1 MSSPQVVE
9 PLAPPDATWLLD
21 FARMCRAAARAVSL
35 YPPEHPAIATSL
47 DRLVRVCQAY
57 PADGVPRMWVFPEG
71 LRLNQRKLAQPDVAV
86 GELAE
91 MLRERRVGELTIL
104 PGVTVDNWRLFLSVL
119 ARAADDLAAHGG
131 FGRVWTTSGGQLIE
145 LKEIDYSEL
154 LKERPEGQDA
164 SWDVVF
170 QQFLQGGLQFDE
182 AALKVVLEATGEP
195 ARLAELIAAIH
206 ARAAEQMGTKSLGV
220 ALARMLDG
228 AMKLVPSDDPGRLTP
243 VVQNMAAA
251 VSQLPPDTL
260 VAILTADR
268 RGEAGLSSDLRQA
281 LVANMPDAAIAD
293 FVSRAVVEE
302 GGASARLV
310 EAFQVLAPD
319 LERQRALLSLARSSA
334 ASKLG
339 DDQNFGDLWQRV
351 EDLLVSYSD
360 RRYVSAEYGVELTR
374 AQQRPSSLDAT
385 VDPPERVAS
394 WLGTV
399 ADDEVKELDHQLVVD
414 LLRVEDDPTRWADL
428 MPIVTGHATALVGL
442 GRLEPAVHLVQ
453 SVIAE
458 AKADESPRHRDAA
471 AALDRLS
478 QSEFVT
484 GIAGQI
490 HLAND
495 DLFAQ
500 IKQMFRAMGSPVI
513 RPLAETLAKEQRNP
527 VRLRLRDALLGF
539 GAVGRHSV
547 EQLKKSPDP
556 EVRRTAVHLLREFG
570 GQEALP
576 DLASLLDD
584 SEPHVQ
590 REATRAILFIG
601 TPDAYATLAEALRS
615 GSAGVRDMI
624 MGIMTTGRDEAVV
637 PLFCYIVTQAG
648 PSGHL
653 LDVYRKSLEMLGEY
667 GGDPAVE
674 ALRHALY
681 RGEWWAPFRTAGMRS
696 TAARALGRIGS
707 PAARAVLQDAV
718 ATGPRRVRA
727 AARPYAGRRT

>member
-1 MSSPQVVE
+1 MVLPQVTE
-9 PLAPPDATWLLD
+9 PLAPPDAAWLLD

-47 DRLVRVCQAY
+47 DRLVRVCGAF
-57 PADGVPRMWVFPEG
+57 PAEGAVRIWVFPEG
-71 LRLNQRKLAQPDVAV
+71 LRLNRRKLAQPDAAV

-91 MLRERRVGELTIL
+91 MLHERRVGELTIL
-104 PGVTVDNWRLFLSVL
+104 PGVTTDHWRLFLSVL

-131 FGRVWTTSGGQLIE
+131 FARVWTTSGGQLIE
-145 LKEIDYSEL
+145 LREIDYSEL
-154 LKERPEGQDA
+154 LKERPAGHEA

-182 AALKVVLEATGEP
+182 AALKAVLEATGDP
-195 ARLAELIAAIH
+195 ARLAELIATIH

-228 AMKLVPSDDPGRLTP
+228 AMKLVPPDDPGRLTP
-243 VVQNMAAA
+243 VVQNMAEA
-251 VSQLPPDTL
+251 VSQLPPDAL

-268 RGEAGLSSDLRQA
+268 QGEAGLSSDLRRA
-281 LVANMPDAAIAD
+281 IVANMPDTAVAD
-293 FVSRAVVEE
+293 FVSRVVVEE
-302 GGASARLV
+302 GGASARLA
-310 EAFQVLAPD
+310 EAFHVLAPD

-334 ASKLG
+334 VSKLG
-339 DDQNFGDLWQRV
+339 DDQRFGDLWERV
-351 EDLLVSYSD
+351 EDLLLTYSD
-360 RRYVSAEYGVELTR
+360 KRYVSAEYGVELTR
-374 AQQRPSSLDAT
+374 AQQRPTGLDAA

-399 ADDEVKELDHQLVVD
+399 ADDEVKALDHQLVVD
-414 LLRVEDDPTRWADL
+414 LLNVEDDPARWADL
-428 MPIVTGHATALVGL
+428 MPIVTEQATALVEL

-453 SVIAE
+453 TVVAE
-458 AKADESPRHRDAA
+458 AKAEESPRRRDAA
-471 AALDRLS
+471 AALDHLS
-478 QSEFVT
+478 RTEFVT

-495 DLFAQ
+495 NLFNE

-584 SEPHVQ
+584 REPHVQ

-601 TPDAYATLAEALRS
+601 TPDAYATLAEALRT
-615 GSAGVRDMI
+615 GSVSVRDTI
-624 MGIMTTGRDEAVV
+624 MGVMTASRDEAAV
-637 PLFCYIVTQAG
+637 PLLCYIVRQAG
-648 PSGHL
+648 PSGRL
-653 LDVYRKSLEMLGEY
+653 REVYRKSLQLLGEH
-667 GGDPAVE
+667 GGEPAVD

-681 RGEWWAPFRTAGMRS
+681 RGEWWAPFRTSAMRS
-696 TAARALGRIGS
+696 AAARSLGRIGS
-707 PAARAVLQDAV
+707 PDARAVLQEAV
-718 ATGPRRVRA
+718 AAGPRGVRA
-727 AARPYAGRRT
+727 AARPHAGRRR

>member
-1 MSSPQVVE
+1 MVSPEVTEQ
-9 PLAPPDATWLLD
+9 LAPADASWLLD
-21 FARMCRAAARAVSL
+21 FARMCRAAARTVSL

-47 DRLVRVCQAY
+47 DRLVRVCQAF
-57 PADGVPRMWVFPEG
+57 PAEGAMRLWVFPEG
-71 LRLNQRKLAQPDVAV
+71 LRLNQKKLAQPDTAV

-91 MLRERRVGELTIL
+91 MLHERRVGELTIL
-104 PGVTVDNWRLFLSVL
+104 PGVTADHWRLFLSVL

-131 FGRVWTTSGGQLIE
+131 FARVWTTSGGQLIE
-145 LKEIDYSEL
+145 LREIDYSEL
-154 LKERPEGQDA
+154 LKERPAGQEA

-170 QQFLQGGLQFDE
+170 QQFLQGGLQFDDT
-182 AALKVVLEATGEP
+182 ALRAVLEATGEP

-206 ARAAEQMGTKSLGV
+206 ARAAQQMGTKSLGV

-228 AMKLVPSDDPGRLTP
+228 AMKLVSQDDPGRLTP
-243 VVQNMAAA
+243 VVQNMAEA

-268 RGEAGLSSDLRQA
+268 QGEAGLSSDLRRA
-281 LVANMPDAAIAD
+281 IVANMSDEAIAD

-302 GGASARLV
+302 GGASARLAD
-310 EAFQVLAPD
+310 AFQVLVPD
-319 LERQRALLSLARSSA
+319 LERQQALLSLARSSA

-351 EDLLVSYSD
+351 EDLLVTYSD
-360 RRYVSAEYGVELTR
+360 RQYVSAEYGLELTR
-374 AQQRPSSLDAT
+374 AQQRPTGLDVS

-399 ADDEVKELDHQLVVD
+399 ADQEVKELDHQLVVD
-414 LLRVEDDPTRWADL
+414 LLNVEDDPTRWAEL
-428 MPIVTGHATALVGL
+428 MPIVTEHATALVGL
-442 GRLEPAVHLVQ
+442 GRLEPAVRLVLAV
-453 SVIAE
+453 SAE
-458 AKADESPRHRDAA
+458 AKAEESPRRRDAA
-471 AALDRLS
+471 AALERLS
-478 QSEFVT
+478 HGEFVT

-490 HLAND
+490 HVAD
-495 DLFAQ
+495 DNLFGE

-513 RPLAETLAKEQRNP
+513 RPLAETLAREQRNP

-539 GAVGRHSV
+539 GAIGRHSV

-576 DLASLLDD
+576 DLTSLLDD
-584 SEPHVQ
+584 SEPRVQ

-601 TPDAYATLAEALRS
+601 TPDAYATLAEALRT
-615 GSAGVRDMI
+615 GGAGVRDTI

-637 PLFCYIVTQAG
+637 PLFCYIVQQVG

-653 LDVYRKSLEMLGEY
+653 REAYRKSLEMLGEY
-667 GGDPAVE
+667 GGDPGVE

-681 RGEWWAPFRTAGMRS
+681 RGAWWAPFRTATMRS
-696 TAARALGRIGS
+696 TAARALARIGS
-707 PAARAVLQDAV
+707 PAAHAVLREAV
-718 ATGPRRVRA
+718 DHGPRRVRA
-727 AARPYAGRRT
+727 AARPHASRRK